1 MKDSRS
7 SRPKKAGAGASKK
20 VAHTPILL
28 KGGRVLDPSSDLDGV
43 RDVLIEKGLIS
54 KISKTVTSKRARAI
68 DVTGKLIVPGLI
80 DMHTHLR
87 EPGREDEETIE
98 SGTRAAVKGGFSTV
112 CCMPNTE
119 PPIDD
124 QGTVRFILE
133 RAEDRGKCSV
143 HPIGAI
149 TKGRQGKE
157 LCEIGDL
164 VMAGCVAI
172 SDDGS
177 PVMNGEIMR
186 RALEYTRRFDIP
198 VISHC
203 EDTDMTRGWQMN
215 EGFSSTR
222 LGLKGYPPV
231 AEEIMVA
238 RDIAL
243 CRYTGGRLHIAHL
256 STKGSLELVR
266 KAKMEGAPVTCEVTP
281 HHITLTDDL
290 ISSFDSN
297 FKVNPPLRT
306 EEDVEAL
313 IGGILDGTVDAIATD
328 HAPHA
333 FFEKE
338 VEFTAAPFGMTG
350 LETAVGLVLTEL
362 VKKRSIP
369 LARVFACMGFNP
381 VRILNV
387 KGGTLKPGSPA
398 DIAIIDLDK
407 AWTVEE
413 GQFESKS
420 RNSPFIGRQLEG
432 QVCLT
437 LVGGRIAY
445 EDGALHD

>member
-1 MKDSRS
+1 MTDSRS
-7 SRPKKAGAGASKK
+7 SQPKKGRAGASKK
-20 VAHTPILL
+20 VANPPMLL

-43 RDVLIEKGLIS
+43 MDVLIEKGSIT
-54 KISKTVTSKRARAI
+54 KVSKTITSKRAQI
-68 DVTGKLIVPGLI
+68 VDVDGRLVVPGLI

-98 SGTRAAVKGGFSTV
+98 SGTRAAVKGGFSAV

-133 RAEDRGKCSV
+133 KAEGLGKCSV
-143 HPIGAI
+143 HPVGAI

-164 VMAGCVAI
+164 VMAGCVAV

-256 STKGSLELVR
+256 STRGSLELVR
-266 KAKMEGAPVTCEVTP
+266 KAKTEGVPVTCEVTP
-281 HHITLTDDL
+281 HHFTLNDEL
-290 ISSFDSN
+290 ISSFDSSL
-297 FKVNPPLRT
+297 KVNPPLRT

-313 IGGILDGTVDAIATD
+313 IGGILDGTVDVIATD

-369 LARVFACMGFNP
+369 LARVFACMGLNP
-381 VRILNV
+381 ARILNLR
-387 KGGTLKPGSPA
+387 GGTLKPGSPA
-398 DIAIIDLDK
+398 DIAVIDLDRV
-407 AWTVEE
+407 WTVEE
-413 GQFESKS
+413 EQFESKS
-420 RNSPFIGRQLEG
+420 RNSPFIGRELEG
-432 QVCLT
+432 QVWLT
-437 LVGGRIAY
+437 LVGGKMVY
-445 EDGALHD
+445 KDGAVLD